1 MACEGEMLSVELS
14 LTRNSLA
21 LKHVIS
27 FMRKRKALL
36 MGDGRYNSRAAAE
49 AAAAIVKKD

>member
-1 MACEGEMLSVELS
+1 MACEGEILSVELS

-36 MGDGRYNSRAAAE
+36 MGDDI
-49 AAAAIVKKD
+49 IVEQQQKQQQQQPE